1 MTAYA
6 PEIAKLLNYGVAEAT
21 ANWPDYV
28 RELGLGEQHIDALIR
43 MATDAALYDADAEPL
58 QASAPVHAWRA
69 LGQLR
74 ASSAVS
80 PLLEVLDQRQ
90 SDWTIMEIPEVIGM
104 IGAPALATLASWMAD
119 ESRREAVMY
128 GVIRSLVEVA
138 HREPDTAKDV
148 VGLLI
153 KRLEKY
159 RDNDFSVNAYLVEAL
174 CKLRAKEAF
183 ALIKEVYLRQRA
195 DVTIFHWDQVLE
207 ALGIHDEDD

>member
-6 PEIAKLLNYGVAEAT
+6 PEIAKLLNYGFAEAT
-21 ANWPDYV
+21 ANWPEYV

-43 MATDAALYDADAEPL
+43 MATDAALYDADAETL
-58 QASAPVHAWRA
+58 QASAPVHAWRT

-74 ASSAVS
+74 APSAVS
-80 PLLEVLDQRQ
+80 PLLEMLDQRQ

-138 HREPDTAKDV
+138 QREPGTAKDV

-159 RDNDFSVNAYLVEAL
+159 RDNDLSVNAHLVEAL
-174 CKLRAKEAF
+174 CRLRAKEAF

-195 DVTIFHWDQVLE
+195 DVTIFHWDQVLK